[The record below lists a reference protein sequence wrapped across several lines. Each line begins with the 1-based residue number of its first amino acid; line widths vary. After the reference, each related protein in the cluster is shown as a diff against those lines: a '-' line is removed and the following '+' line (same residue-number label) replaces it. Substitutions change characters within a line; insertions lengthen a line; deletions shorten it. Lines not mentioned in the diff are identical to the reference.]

1 LEEDFVMER
10 LRIPDLY
17 CPFPTSVNRH
27 AEAAEHDMV
36 AWGRALGL
44 IPNDHIEQRLRG
56 VRIGW
61 LMARV
66 YPKLSRADLQLMTY
80 WTTWGFICDDI
91 SGSPPLGHDPERLMA
106 MQQRLRAVLHGCEP
120 AVGDH
125 PLCWG
130 LWDLR
135 QRFLTKTTPDG
146 LQRYVQTVEQFF
158 DACLWESTNRA
169 LRMVPDVA
177 TYIAMRPLSG
187 AVYTFTELFGIVEE
201 LPFPAEVRAHPV
213 VERLTL
219 MANNVVCWINDLLS
233 LSKELESGDVHNLVV
248 VMQHEHQIS
257 MQEAVDRAAALLNT
271 EVRAYVDLERRL
283 PSFGPQVDPVLA
295 RYLAVLR
302 SWMRGSLDWSYT
314 SGRYMAA
321 AIEVGG

>member
-1 LEEDFVMER
+1 MER
-10 LRIPDLY
+10 LKIPELY

-27 AEAAEHDMV
+27 AEAAEQALV
-36 AWGRALGL
+36 VWGRRLGL
-44 IPNDHIEQRLRG
+44 IPNDQIEQRLRG

-66 YPKLSRADLQLMTY
+66 YPQLSRADLQLMTQ
-80 WTTWGFICDDI
+80 WTTWGFICDDM
-91 SGSPPLGHDPERLMA
+91 SGSAPFGDDPERLMA
-106 MQQRLRAVLHGCEP
+106 LQQPLRAVLRGSAP
-120 AVGDH
+120 RPDDH

-135 QRFLTKTTPDG
+135 QRLLAKTTPDG
-146 LQRYVQTVEQFF
+146 LLRYQHSVEQFF
-158 DACLWESTNRA
+158 DACLWEATNRA
-169 LRMVPDVA
+169 LRTVPDAA

-187 AVYTFTELFGIVEE
+187 AVFTFTELFGIVEE
-201 LPFPAEVRAHPV
+201 LPFPAEVRSHPL

-233 LSKELESGDVHNLVV
+233 LHKELESGDVHNLVV
-248 VMQHEHQIS
+248 VLRHEHQIS
-257 MQEAVDRAAALLNT
+257 WQEAAERAAALLNA

-283 PSFGPQVDPVLA
+283 PSFGPQVDPIVA

-314 SGRYMAA
+314 TGRYLAA
-321 AIEVGG
+321 AIDVGG